1 MLRDGAVIADRQIA
15 APLVAG
21 ENERPSEAD
30 EMEAMFKDAYYG
42 GKEEEYN

>member
-15 APLVAG
+15 QPLVAG

-42 GKEEEYN
+42 GREEEYN